1 MADLLGPD
9 GQPLKNPFFAQ
20 QSQGQQDIS
29 VNIKPAVQA
38 FSDLQNILDNLSKNF
53 GVTFQRATAENLKA
67 QENFYK
73 YIGDRESE
81 RRVGVERLKRAA
93 IDSVNEELK
102 AQLASYEA
110 QARAA
115 KMSQEQINKG
125 KIDLASKT
133 SQQIM
138 NIEREAAKK
147 ASPGFIGRAM
157 ESAHGIGGQIG
168 GPIGGVISSITNLA
182 SAPQLAI
189 PAAIIGA
196 IIGIMDKR
204 AAFTKTGLALSQAG
218 LGGIGSNAAQ
228 DLGAGINDKMFVG
241 LSRALSADQERS
253 ILEGMAGSNTLT
265 RQAGTDSGIN
275 GIRGNLGLFAN
286 VLPDATKEM
295 ELFTEASKGLGMS
308 QSDIQKVYFQTAKSA
323 KDLKITQLD
332 AITTQLTM
340 QKALRN
346 LTNDGTVAAATLDNV
361 GTFFKEIGKSE
372 SERQRFTLGVG
383 NAGANLSLSSMVGML
398 AFTRGSG
405 PTSSA
410 MQSAL
415 FGEGGIMGAKGTGP
429 FALMGEF
436 FSKVGGNFK
445 NPMEKIFAAD
455 SLNQQFGLGLQ
466 TQDLPSFFKLADKL
480 KSGKLSNEQFGAS
493 VSELS
498 KQSNA
503 LTIAGMDNLVSIVNP
518 IVQMQNMFTNF
529 WLEAD
534 KLFTRY
540 FGAPKG
546 MSGPAITSQSL
557 SSQRNMKGHKPTA
570 SHFDVNVSG
579 Q

>member
-20 QSQGQQDIS
+20 QTGQQKDIS

-38 FSDLQNILDNLSKNF
+38 FSDLQGILENLSKNF
-53 GVTFQRATAENLKA
+53 GISFQKATAENLKA

-102 AQLASYEA
+102 AQLAAYEA
-110 QARAA
+110 EARAA

-125 KIDLASKT
+125 KIDLATKT
-133 SQQIM
+133 NQQII
-138 NIEREAAKK
+138 NIEKEAAKK
-147 ASPGFIGRAM
+147 ASPSVLNRAM
-157 ESAHGIGGQIG
+157 EGVHGIGSQIG

-182 SAPQLAI
+182 AAPQLAI

-218 LGGIGSNAAQ
+218 LGGIGSTAAQ

-265 RQAGTDSGIN
+265 RQAGTAGGMQ

-308 QSDIQKVYFQTAKSA
+308 QRDIQKVYFQTAKSA
-323 KDLKITQLD
+323 KDLQITQLD
-332 AITTQLTM
+332 AIATQLAM
-340 QKALRN
+340 QKSLRN
-346 LTNDGTVAAATLDNV
+346 ITNDGTVAASVLDNV
-361 GTFFKEIGKSE
+361 GSFFKEIGKSE
-372 SERQRFTLGVG
+372 SERQRFSLGIA
-383 NAGANLSLSSMVGML
+383 NAGANLSLSNMVGML
-398 AFTRGSG
+398 SFTRGIG
-405 PTSSA
+405 VTSPA
-410 MQSAL
+410 MGSAL
-415 FGEGGIMGAKGTGP
+415 NGIMGANGGGP
-429 FALMGEF
+429 FQLMGEF
-436 FSKVGGNFK
+436 FSKIGGNFK
-445 NPMEKIFAAD
+445 NPMEKLFAAD
-455 SLNQQFGLGLQ
+455 QLNQQFGLGLQ
-466 TQDLPSFFKLADKL
+466 TQDLPKLFDLADRL
-480 KSGKLSNEQFGAS
+480 KNGDISKQDFGKG
-493 VSELS
+493 VSELA
-498 KQSNA
+498 KASNA
-503 LTIAGMDNLVSIVNP
+503 LTIAGMDDLVSIVNP

-540 FGAPKG
+540 FGAPRG
-546 MSGPAITSQSL
+546 MSGPAVTSQSL
-557 SSQRNMKGHKPTA
+557 PAARNNNGRKPTA

>member
-1 MADLLGPD
+1 LADLLGPD

>member
-1 MADLLGPD
+1 LADLLGPD

-398 AFTRGSG
+398 AFTRGTG